1 MKGST
6 TKIYDKYT
14 KKRCDLLDRPL
25 ENESVEYPINKC
37 VIPTIKT
44 TMDTQIICEIFN
56 AMSDSGLGSV
66 GWAYFSQI
74 IENGNSTHDTKLS
87 AAQKKHT

>member
-1 MKGST
+1 MKGSN

-37 VIPTIKT
+37 VIPTIKAT
-44 TMDTQIICEIFN
+44 ISIQIICEIFN
-56 AMSDSGLGSV
+56 AISDSGLGSV
-66 GWAYFSQI
+66 GWAYFNQI
-74 IENGNSTHDTKLS
+74 IEKGNSMHATKLS
-87 AAQKKHT
+87 PAQKKHT

>member
-14 KKRCDLLDRPL
+14 KKRCDLLDIPW
-25 ENESVEYPINKC
+25 ENESVEYPINRC
-37 VIPTIKT
+37 VIPNIKRTI
-44 TMDTQIICEIFN
+44 DVQIICEICT
-56 AMSDSGLGSV
+56 V
-66 GWAYFSQI
+66 EVI
-74 IENGNSTHDTKLS
+74 IYELIGYNMHATKLS